1 MKEMMIIIRPEKLE
15 ELKVILDA
23 FHCGG
28 MTIST
33 AMGCG
38 TQKGNMD
45 AANMFA
51 GFHTSI
57 NLIPKIV
64 VKVVTEDEKVE
75 DIILKIREKIATNHV
90 GDGKIF
96 ISPIDDAV
104 RIRTGERGEKAL

>member
-45 AANMFA
+45 AANTFA
-51 GFHTSI
+51 GFY
-57 NLIPKIV
+57 
-64 VKVVTEDEKVE
+64 
-75 DIILKIREKIATNHV
+75 
-90 GDGKIF
+90 
-96 ISPIDDAV
+96 
-104 RIRTGERGEKAL
+104 RTFSRF